1 MTRQEGDG
9 LTVEAQRLRL
19 TRVVLVA
26 MLVSLGL
33 AAAPAAVRA
42 AGPERP
48 PVKAPSRLGPEPAPA
63 AQATAPSTSST
74 SAATTSTTTP
84 VTTTSRPVIA
94 STTSAPPQQRPATSA
109 RPKPHA
115 RPPAPPRATHR
126 VKTAVRALAH
136 TIRPATGLAL
146 VAAPAGTSES
156 NRLLFLGGLALL
168 FLVLG
173 DAAFLAMSARAIRDQ
188 S

>member
-1 MTRQEGDG
+1 MV

-19 TRVVLVA
+19 TRGLLVA
-26 MLVSLGL
+26 VLVSLGL
-33 AAAPAAVRA
+33 AAAPATVRA

-48 PVKAPSRLGPEPAPA
+48 PVKAPSRLGPEPAPVPR
-63 AQATAPSTSST
+63 ATAPSTPNT
-74 SAATTSTTTP
+74 SAGTTSTTTSVTP
-84 VTTTSRPVIA
+84 TTTSRPVIT

-156 NRLLFLGGLALL
+156 NRLLFVGGLALL
-168 FLVLG
+168 VLVLG
-173 DAAFLAMSARAIRDQ
+173 DATFLAMSARAIRDQ

>member
-1 MTRQEGDG
+1 

-19 TRVVLVA
+19 ARGVLVA
-26 MLVSLGL
+26 VLISLGL
-33 AAAPAAVRA
+33 AAAPAAARA

-48 PVKAPSRLGPEPAPA
+48 PVKAPSRLGPEPAPVA
-63 AQATAPSTSST
+63 RSSAP
-74 SAATTSTTTP
+74 STTTP
-84 VTTTSRPVIA
+84 STSTPTTSSVTPSTTSRPVIT

-115 RPPAPPRATHR
+115 RPPAQPRATHR
-126 VKTAVRALAH
+126 VKTAVRVLAH

-146 VAAPAGTSES
+146 VAAPTGTSDS

-168 FLVLG
+168 VLVLG
-173 DAAFLAMSARAIRDQ
+173 DAAFLAMSARVIRDQ

>member
-1 MTRQEGDG
+1 M
-9 LTVEAQRLRL
+9 TVEAQRLRL
-19 TRVVLVA
+19 TRGLLVA
-26 MLVSLGL
+26 VLVSLGL
-33 AAAPAAVRA
+33 ATAPATVRA

-48 PVKAPSRLGPEPAPA
+48 PVKAPSRLGPEPAPVA
-63 AQATAPSTSST
+63 RATAPSTSST
-74 SAATTSTTTP
+74 SAATTATTTS
-84 VTTTSRPVIA
+84 VTATTSRPVVA

-146 VAAPAGTSES
+146 VAAPAGTSVS
-156 NRLLFLGGLALL
+156 NRLLFLGGIALL

-188 S
+188 G

>member
-1 MTRQEGDG
+1 

-19 TRVVLVA
+19 TRGLLVA
-26 MLVSLGL
+26 VLVSLGL
-33 AAAPAAVRA
+33 AAAPATVRA

-48 PVKAPSRLGPEPAPA
+48 PVKAPSRLGPEPAPVA
-63 AQATAPSTSST
+63 RATAPSTPST
-74 SAATTSTTTP
+74 STATTSTTTS
-84 VTTTSRPVIA
+84 VTPATTRPVIA

-146 VAAPAGTSES
+146 VAAPAGTTES